1 MPTRVR
7 YQQWTRQPPE
17 AHPLDRSSALAA
29 SVGVYAPYALR
40 DVRGRVSPIAS
51 SGVSPTT
58 YGSGVGARFDGSAN
72 ARLDFGSY
80 ETVGTNNCTWS
91 TLVRFDSLT
100 PSYTAVFSWVAPGST
115 DYVQLLVK
123 SSGKL
128 AVYVKS
134 AAGTPSY
141 DGTGAYTLQVGR
153 TYRLSLVL
161 PGSGPVIAYVDG
173 REDNRAAS
181 TTLNHAAGLGG
192 NVFVG
197 HDTGTSGRNLS
208 GVVNDTVF
216 FRRALSPAEVWQ
228 LASGPAWQLFTPRR
242 LLVPVAAASGIPT
255 LSAATVFAITAN
267 SAQPRV
273 TVTF

>member
-17 AHPLDRSSALAA
+17 AQPLDRSSALAA

-40 DVRGRVSPIAS
+40 DVRGLVSPIAS

-58 YGSGVGARFDGSAN
+58 YGSGVGARSDGSAN

-80 ETVGTNNCTWS
+80 ETVGASNCTWS

-100 PSYTAVFSWVAPGST
+100 PSYTAVLSWIATGAT
-115 DYVQLLVK
+115 DYVQLLVT
-123 SSGKL
+123 SAGKL

-161 PGSGPVIAYVDG
+161 PSSGPVIAYVDG
-173 REDNRAAS
+173 REDNRTAS
-181 TTLNHAAGLGG
+181 TTLNYGAGLGG
-192 NVFVG
+192 TVFVG
-197 HDTGTSGRNLS
+197 HDAITSGRNLS
-208 GVVNDTVF
+208 GVVNDIAF

-228 LASGPAWQLFTPRR
+228 LASGPAWQLFAPRR
-242 LLVPVAAASGIPT
+242 LLVPVAAGGIPT